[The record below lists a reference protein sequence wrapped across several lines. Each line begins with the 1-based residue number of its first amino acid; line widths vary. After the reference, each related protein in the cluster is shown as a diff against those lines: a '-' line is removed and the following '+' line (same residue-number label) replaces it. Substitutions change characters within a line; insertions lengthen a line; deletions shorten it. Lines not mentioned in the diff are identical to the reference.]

1 MQSFYHEGQVEVD
14 GETLTL
20 VCDFGAIM
28 AIESV
33 TGENWDDIVPQLA
46 APSRTLSVQVL
57 WGLLRRK
64 HEGITLD
71 QAAGVA
77 FGDEQAKVGQCMF
90 EVIARAC
97 NIADDEKS
105 DEPAKKK
112 QSGQQPTLENAG

>member
-1 MQSFYHEGQVEVD
+1 MKPFYFEGQVEAD

-28 AIESV
+28 AIEGV

-64 HEGITLD
+64 HDGVTLD
-71 QAAGVA
+71 QAAGIA
-77 FGDEQAKVGQCMF
+77 FGKDQAAVGGCMF

-97 NIADDEKS
+97 NMVDDK

-112 QSGQQPTLENAG
+112 PDGQSESSESNG

>member
-1 MQSFYHEGQVEVD
+1 MKSFYHEGQVEVE

-33 TGENWDDIVPQLA
+33 TGENWDDIVPQLGD
-46 APSRTLSVQVL
+46 PSRTLAVQVL

-64 HEGITLD
+64 HDGVTID

-77 FGDEQAKVGQCMF
+77 FGKRQAEVGQCMWS
-90 EVIARAC
+90 VIERA
-97 NIADDEKS
+97 IDFGRDGDES
-105 DEPAKKK
+105 DAKKK
-112 QSGQQPTLENAG
+112 PDGQPQSSVSNG

>member
-1 MQSFYHEGQVEVD
+1 MKSFYHEGQVEAD

-46 APSRTLSVQVL
+46 SPSRTLSVQVL

-64 HEGITLD
+64 HDGVTLD
-71 QAAGVA
+71 QAAGIA
-77 FGDEQAKVGQCMF
+77 FGKEQGAVGLTMF
-90 EVIARAC
+90 DVIARAC
-97 NIADDEKS
+97 NIESDGEKT
-105 DEPAKKK
+105 DAKKK
-112 QSGQQPTLENAG
+112 RAGQSKSTESVG

>member
-1 MQSFYHEGQVEVD
+1 MQSFYHEGQVEAD

-20 VCDFGAIM
+20 VCDFGAITV
-28 AIESV
+28 IESV
-33 TGENWDDIVPQLA
+33 TGQNWDDIVPQLA

-77 FGDEQAKVGQCMF
+77 FGKDQSAVGQCMF

-97 NIADDEKS
+97 NLVS
-105 DEPAKKK
+105 DEPDESAKKK
-112 QSGQQPTLENAG
+112 PSGRQRTSESVG

>member
-1 MQSFYHEGQVEVD
+1 MKSFYHEGQVEAD
-14 GETLTL
+14 GESLTL

-28 AIESV
+28 AIEGV

-77 FGDEQAKVGQCMF
+77 FGKDQAAVGQCMF

-97 NIADDEKS
+97 NIVDDEKTGG
-105 DEPAKKK
+105 AKKK
-112 QSGQQPTLENAG
+112 RSGQSPSSESNG

>member
-1 MQSFYHEGQVEVD
+1 MKVFHHEGQVEVD

-28 AIESV
+28 AIEGV
-33 TGENWDDIVPQLA
+33 TGENWDDIVPRLV

-64 HEGITLD
+64 HDGVSLD

-77 FGDEQAKVGQCMF
+77 FGTEQAKVGQCMF

-97 NIADDEKS
+97 NIADDEKT
-105 DEPAKKK
+105 DGAKKK
-112 QSGQQPTLENAG
+112 QSGQSQTLESAG

>member
-1 MQSFYHEGQVEVD
+1 MKSFFHEGQVEAD

-77 FGDEQAKVGQCMF
+77 FGKQQAAVGQCMF

-97 NIADDEKS
+97 NLADDKT

-112 QSGQQPTLENAG
+112 RSGPQPISESVG